1 MTADAVQPVFVDR
14 KTAAA
19 MLMISVDT
27 FNMWLQQGFIPPA
40 HINRGQIIRWH
51 WPSVEKKLAGTD
63 NPTQIEPVRRIMPE
77 GPYVRPKR
85 QYKRRQPTP

>member
-1 MTADAVQPVFVDR
+1 MTDPIQPVFVDR

-27 FNMWLQQGFIPPA
+27 FNMWLQQGFIPSA
-40 HINRGQIIRWH
+40 HINRGQIVRWH
-51 WPSVEKKLAGTD
+51 WPSVEKKLACID
-63 NPTQIEPVRRIMPE
+63 APTQPEPAWVMPE

-85 QYKRRQPTP
+85 QYKRRNPAP